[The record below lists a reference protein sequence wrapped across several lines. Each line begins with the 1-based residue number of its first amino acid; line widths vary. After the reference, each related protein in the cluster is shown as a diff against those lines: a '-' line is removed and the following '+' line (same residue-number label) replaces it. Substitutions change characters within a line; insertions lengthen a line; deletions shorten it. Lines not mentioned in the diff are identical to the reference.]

1 MTTLMNERIRR
12 YSEDDIRRITRD
24 EMISNDDLSFLT
36 ALSNFA
42 TVIEVPGEEKPKLAN
57 LRTVDI
63 PVLQVSTV
71 PTGIFRE
78 QGKQIII
85 LINEDSSILDYDF
98 ISSLHPMHDWD
109 VYLWLDRPWLDID
122 SDLGVHGEWY
132 RRDVYADGMSPFTG
146 ELGWEDRA
154 PVDEEI

>member
-1 MTTLMNERIRR
+1 MTTLMNERLRR
-12 YSEDDIRRITRD
+12 YNGDDIRRITR
-24 EMISNDDLSFLT
+24 EEEISGEDVTFLT

-42 TVIEVPGEEKPKLAN
+42 SVIEVPGAKEPKLAN

-71 PTGIFRE
+71 PTGIYRE

-85 LINEDSSILDYDF
+85 LINEDSTILDYDL
-98 ISSLHPMHDWD
+98 ISDLHPIHDWD
-109 VYLWLDRPWLDID
+109 VYLWLDRPWLEID
-122 SDLGVHGEWY
+122 SDLGVYGEWY
-132 RRDVYADGMSPFTG
+132 RRDVYADGMSPYKD

-154 PVDEEI
+154 PVEEEI

>member
-12 YSEDDIRRITRD
+12 YSEDDIRRITR
-24 EMISNDDLSFLT
+24 EEEISGEDLTFLT

-42 TVIEVPGEEKPKLAN
+42 SVIEVPGSKEPKLAN
-57 LRTVDI
+57 LMSVDI
-63 PVLQVSTV
+63 TVIQVSTV
-71 PTGIFRE
+71 PTGIYRE

-85 LINEDSSILDYDF
+85 VINEHSTILDYDL
-98 ISSLHPMHDWD
+98 ISDLHHMHEWD
-109 VYLWLDRPWLDID
+109 VYLWLDRPWLEID

-132 RRDVYADGMSPFTG
+132 RRDVYADGMSPYKD

-154 PVDEEI
+154 LVEGED

>member
-12 YSEDDIRRITRD
+12 YSEDDIRRITREEEISD
-24 EMISNDDLSFLT
+24 EDLSFLT

-42 TVIEVPGEEKPKLAN
+42 SVIEVPGIKEPKLAN
-57 LRTVDI
+57 LRAVDI
-63 PVLQVSTV
+63 PVLQVYTV
-71 PTGIFRE
+71 PSGIFRE
-78 QGKQIII
+78 HGKQIII

-132 RRDVYADGMSPFTG
+132 RRDVYPDGMSPYKD

>member
-12 YSEDDIRRITRD
+12 YSGDDIRRITR
-24 EMISNDDLSFLT
+24 EEGISSEDLTFLT

-42 TVIEVPGEEKPKLAN
+42 SVIEVPGSEEPKLAN

-63 PVLQVSTV
+63 PVIQVSTV
-71 PTGIFRE
+71 PTGIYRE

-85 LINEDSSILDYDF
+85 VINEDSTILDYDL
-98 ISSLHPMHDWD
+98 ISDLHPMHEWD
-109 VYLWLDRPWLDID
+109 VYLWLDRPWLEID

-132 RRDVYADGMSPFTG
+132 RRDVYADGMSPYKD
-146 ELGWEDRA
+146 ELGWEDQA
-154 PVDEEI
+154 PVDEED

>member
-42 TVIEVPGEEKPKLAN
+42 SVIEVPGAKEPKLAN

-63 PVLQVSTV
+63 VVLQVSTV

-85 LINEDSSILDYDF
+85 LINEDSTILDYDL
-98 ISSLHPMHDWD
+98 ISDLHPMHDWD

-132 RRDVYADGMSPFTG
+132 RRDVYADGMEPYKG

-154 PVDEEI
+154 PLEEEM

>member
-12 YSEDDIRRITRD
+12 YSEDDIRRITR
-24 EMISNDDLSFLT
+24 EEEISGEDLTFLT

-42 TVIEVPGEEKPKLAN
+42 SVIEVPGEKEPKLAN

-63 PVLQVSTV
+63 PVFQVYTV

-132 RRDVYADGMSPFTG
+132 RRDVYADGMSPYKD
-146 ELGWEDRA
+146 ELGWEDLA
-154 PVDEEI
+154 PVEEEN

>member
-12 YSEDDIRRITRD
+12 YSGDDIRRITR
-24 EMISNDDLSFLT
+24 EEGISSEDLTFLT

-42 TVIEVPGEEKPKLAN
+42 SVIEVPGSEEPKLAN

-63 PVLQVSTV
+63 PVIQVSTV
-71 PTGIFRE
+71 PTGIYRE

-85 LINEDSSILDYDF
+85 VINEDSTILDYDL
-98 ISSLHPMHDWD
+98 ISDLHPMHDWD
-109 VYLWLDRPWLDID
+109 VYLWLDRPWLEID
-122 SDLGVHGEWY
+122 SDLGVYGEWY
-132 RRDVYADGMSPFTG
+132 RRDVYPDGMSPFTD

-154 PVDEEI
+154 PVSEEI

>member
-42 TVIEVPGEEKPKLAN
+42 SVIEVPGSKEPKLAN

-63 PVLQVSTV
+63 VVLQVSTV

-109 VYLWLDRPWLDID
+109 VYLWLDRPWLEID

-132 RRDVYADGMSPFTG
+132 RRDVYPDGMSPFTD

-154 PVDEEI
+154 PVEEEN

>member
-12 YSEDDIRRITRD
+12 YSEDDIRRITSD

-42 TVIEVPGEEKPKLAN
+42 SVIEVPGEEKPKLAN
-57 LRTVDI
+57 LRSVDVV
-63 PVLQVSTV
+63 VLQVSTV

-109 VYLWLDRPWLDID
+109 VYLWLDRPWLEID

-132 RRDVYADGMSPFTG
+132 RRDVYPDGMSPFTG

-154 PVDEEI
+154 PVVEEI

>member
-42 TVIEVPGEEKPKLAN
+42 SVIEVPGEKEPKLAN

-63 PVLQVSTV
+63 PVLQVTTV

-132 RRDVYADGMSPFTG
+132 RRDVYPDGMSPFTG

-154 PVDEEI
+154 PVDEED

>member
-1 MTTLMNERIRR
+1 MTTLMNERLRR
-12 YSEDDIRRITRD
+12 YSGDDIRRITR
-24 EMISNDDLSFLT
+24 EEGISSEDLTFLT

-42 TVIEVPGEEKPKLAN
+42 SVIEVPGSEEPKLAN

-63 PVLQVSTV
+63 PVIQVSTV
-71 PTGIFRE
+71 PTGIYRE

-85 LINEDSSILDYDF
+85 VINEDSSILDYDF

-132 RRDVYADGMSPFTG
+132 RRDVYADGMSPYKD
-146 ELGWEDRA
+146 ELGWEDQA
-154 PVDEEI
+154 PVDEED

>member
-12 YSEDDIRRITRD
+12 YSEDDIRRITRE
-24 EMISNDDLSFLT
+24 EMITGDDLTFLS

-42 TVIEVPGEEKPKLAN
+42 TVIEVPGSDEAKLAN

-78 QGKQIII
+78 HGKQIII
-85 LINEDSSILDYDF
+85 LINEDSTILDYDL
-98 ISSLHPMHDWD
+98 ISDLHPMHDWD

-122 SDLGVHGEWY
+122 SDLGVHGEWC
-132 RRDVYADGMSPFTG
+132 RRDVYADGMEPYKG

-154 PVDEEI
+154 PLEEEM

>member
-12 YSEDDIRRITRD
+12 YSEDDIRRITR
-24 EMISNDDLSFLT
+24 EEEISGEDLTFLT

-42 TVIEVPGEEKPKLAN
+42 SVIEVPGSEEPKLAN

-63 PVLQVSTV
+63 PVIQVSTV
-71 PTGIFRE
+71 PTGIYRE

-85 LINEDSSILDYDF
+85 VINEDSTILDYDL
-98 ISSLHPMHDWD
+98 ISDLHPMHEWD

-122 SDLGVHGEWY
+122 SDLGVYGEWY
-132 RRDVYADGMSPFTG
+132 RRDVYADGMSPYKD

-154 PVDEEI
+154 PVEEEN